1 MSSLFPAQVR
11 DKIYEERE
19 EKGKKHWS
27 QQGAGDTKMNAFTGG
42 EEEGNRGSRPIAEQF
57 ENTTIMFADL
67 SGFTQW
73 SSTRSPVQ
81 VFELL
86 EAFYSAFGMYIILVA
101 QSFFFLS
108 LALDSCFLDFT
119 NLNR

>member
-27 QQGAGDTKMNAFTGG
+27 QQGGGDFTGG
-42 EEEGNRGSRPIAEQF
+42 EEEVNRGSRPIAEQF

-86 EAFYSAFGMYIILVA
+86 EAFYSAFGMYSV
-101 QSFFFLS
+101 
-108 LALDSCFLDFT
+108 
-119 NLNR
+119 

>member
-1 MSSLFPAQVR
+1 VSIIKRIPVVSSLFPAQVR

-27 QQGAGDTKMNAFTGG
+27 QQGAGDAKMNAFVGG
-42 EEEGNRGSRPIAEQF
+42 EDEAGNRGSRPIAEKF

-67 SGFTQW
+67 AGFTQW
-73 SSTRSPVQ
+73 SSTRSPEQ

-86 EAFYSAFGMYIILVA
+86 EAFYSAFGVCRILDA
-101 QSFFFLS
+101 LCFLS
-108 LALDSCFLDFT
+108 IM
-119 NLNR
+119 